1 MEDKKLGSKLYAVFD
16 RTYMAFGS
24 ICNSCQ
30 HIITEKNKDGTQ
42 KYNSFWEIYI
52 ETNKRWLRQKLEET
66 DCDIECTCPI
76 CTAIEHQN
84 NFIDELLEDLNK

>member
-30 HIITEKNKDGTQ
+30 HIITEKNKDEVFGWA
-42 KYNSFWEIYI
+42 WEFAKTHT
-52 ETNKRWLRQKLEET
+52 E
-66 DCDIECTCPI
+66 
-76 CTAIEHQN
+76 
-84 NFIDELLEDLNK
+84 ELLEELYAKTEPTNELPL